1 MKLSSK
7 AKYVGVIVGG
17 ISAIYII
24 FKALDLLM
32 ANKLALVILGIGAL
46 IYFIGAWL
54 KRKGK

>member
-7 AKYVGVIVGG
+7 VKYAGIIIGG
-17 ISAIYII
+17 LSAIYII
-24 FKALDLLM
+24 FKAMDLLM
-32 ANKLALVILGIGAL
+32 ANKPALVILGIGAL